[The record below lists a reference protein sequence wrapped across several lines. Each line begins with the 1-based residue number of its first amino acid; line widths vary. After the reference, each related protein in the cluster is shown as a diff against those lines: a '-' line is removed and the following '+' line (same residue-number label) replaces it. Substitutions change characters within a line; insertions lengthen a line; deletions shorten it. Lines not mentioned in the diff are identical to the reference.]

1 MGFQNMS
8 WKSSEI
14 KHTTKLKQVYGL
26 RYLSIPRYTHSLL
39 QSAALHIISLVFCP
53 VSIYSE
59 PEITGIYCSTWLRWN
74 TTLLALSTANVCTRY
89 LIDRQQWCS
98 DTMVHERTNV
108 TLTYAQCSDTRV
120 HERTN
125 VTLTYAQC
133 SDTRVHLNPTQT
145 NQFN

>member
-1 MGFQNMS
+1 
-8 WKSSEI
+8 
-14 KHTTKLKQVYGL
+14 
-26 RYLSIPRYTHSLL
+26 
-39 QSAALHIISLVFCP
+39 
-53 VSIYSE
+53 
-59 PEITGIYCSTWLRWN
+59 
-74 TTLLALSTANVCTRY
+74 
-89 LIDRQQWCS
+89 
-98 DTMVHERTNV
+98 MVHERTNV